1 MEVEAFLV
9 VLQATS
15 GGRLVLCTLRR
26 ARAYSKYDGLTV
38 ILLSS
43 IYLLPMVDS
52 RYQTLMESN
61 GEFLQ
66 IINSSLR
73 WRPLH
78 RILPELRLVSP
89 SIDRSREDPD
99 SPRR

>member
-38 ILLSS
+38 MLLSS

-52 RYQTLMESN
+52 RYQLTESN